1 MTTTEGLEAR
11 HDHLVSGRE
20 LLREADRHMT
30 GAMDSAC
37 GPWLNRRAVDA
48 LVDDLFRKYANDAGK
63 VECTGFARVVTQRAL
78 AQREQAV
85 EKAQADIFAE
95 TDPRKIETE
104 EAAFQK
110 REQQY
115 RAEAKRRDY
124 DPDGGVPQEEN
135 PNGKT

>member
-1 MTTTEGLEAR
+1 MTTLAGLEQ
-11 HDHLVSGRE
+11 HHEYLVTGRE
-20 LLREADRHMT
+20 LLREADRHLN

-48 LVDDLFRKYANDAGK
+48 LVDDLFRKYADDAGK

-124 DPDGGVPQEEN
+124 DPDGGVPQEEKSD
-135 PNGKT
+135 G